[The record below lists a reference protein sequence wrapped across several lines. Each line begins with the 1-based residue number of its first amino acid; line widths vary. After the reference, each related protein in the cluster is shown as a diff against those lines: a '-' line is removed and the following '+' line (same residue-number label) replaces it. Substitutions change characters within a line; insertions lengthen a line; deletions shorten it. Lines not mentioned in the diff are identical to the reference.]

1 MMSRAQSEFSSALRS
16 FIHYRGKLEEVR
28 QKLHRTG
35 HGDMLEVMHCVN
47 AMGQF
52 RRELAPWE
60 YIACPECGGQ
70 GMCVDGGNHWCPRC
84 SGTGI
89 LPVCE
94 LTDPDEIALNQWKI
108 RYPGREST
116 APIDG
121 PDTSRHD
128 NSKADEEG

>member
-1 MMSRAQSEFSSALRS
+1 MSQEHSELSSALRS

-28 QKLHRTG
+28 QRLQTTG
-35 HGDMLEVMHCVN
+35 HGNMLEVMHWYN

-60 YIACPECGGQ
+60 YIACPACDGR
-70 GMCVDGGNHWCPRC
+70 GMWVEDDKNHWCPRC

-94 LTDPDEIALNQWKI
+94 LTDPDEVALNQWKV
-108 RYPGREST
+108 RYAEPESENKGET
-116 APIDG
+116 
-121 PDTSRHD
+121 
-128 NSKADEEG
+128 